1 MEPQAAAREARPPA
15 RSGEVAAMTA
25 HVLRGIALLVL
36 LVLMGLVTLV
46 GVLLREPPRGRTR

>member
-1 MEPQAAAREARPPA
+1 
-15 RSGEVAAMTA
+15 MTA